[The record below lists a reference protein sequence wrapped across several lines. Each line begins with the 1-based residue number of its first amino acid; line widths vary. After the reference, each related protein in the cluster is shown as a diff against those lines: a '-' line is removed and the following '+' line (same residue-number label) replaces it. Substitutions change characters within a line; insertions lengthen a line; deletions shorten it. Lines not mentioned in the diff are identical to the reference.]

1 MIDIKNSVVISCIFV
16 ILILLSLPFAQCSSN
31 ITNFSHNKDECVI
44 CPYAKDDDKL
54 SLCDLIKKV
63 QFETIP
69 DIYHFFIDEMKNS
82 VFETLP
88 LIATFGIFLANI
100 VFPMIYF
107 YFFIIA

>member
-1 MIDIKNSVVISCIFV
+1 M
-16 ILILLSLPFAQCSSN
+16 
-31 ITNFSHNKDECVI
+31 I

-54 SLCDLIKKV
+54 SLCDLIKKI

-69 DIYHFFIDEMKNS
+69 DIYNFFIDEMKNS

-88 LIATFGIFLANI
+88 VIATFGTFLANI

-107 YFFIIA
+107 YFFIIASCFSGCVVIWMREYYEDH